1 MIILNKSNV
10 VSNIEPVG
18 DAVCQF
24 SVQWQPP
31 VTKNL
36 ITCPKCGT
44 AQVKTS
50 TCVKCRVIFDKITI
64 HSRSQPPDNLFSF
77 QQCTRFANLTA
88 KGFWKM
94 IRHAIPG
101 AIILLIALQPLIACF
116 IVDRWSGKEIA
127 WLNLSEAKEI
137 IVGKLGIEPWHWNKL
152 SDSADTVFLS
162 PEMNPIRVEL
172 QFSHIQLPSRIPD
185 RHFTYSLRLM
195 DEKGVTAFEK
205 NGIQYLTA
213 GKATFANMLTVGDKS
228 TELLGTLNINR
239 GGNYKISYDKNDFND
254 TGVRGFMTASTLIL
268 RRNMVV
274 VPNHF
279 YFISIALGIFLSFV
293 SLVAKR
299 RWL

>member
-1 MIILNKSNV
+1 
-10 VSNIEPVG
+10 
-18 DAVCQF
+18 
-24 SVQWQPP
+24 
-31 VTKNL
+31 
-36 ITCPKCGT
+36 
-44 AQVKTS
+44 
-50 TCVKCRVIFDKITI
+50 
-64 HSRSQPPDNLFSF
+64 
-77 QQCTRFANLTA
+77 
-88 KGFWKM
+88 M

-116 IVDRWSGKEIA
+116 IVDRWSGKEIT
-127 WLNLSEAKEI
+127 WLNLTEAKEI

-205 NGIQYLTA
+205 TGIQYLSA
-213 GKATFANMLTVGDKS
+213 GKGSFANMLTVGDKS

-254 TGVRGFMTASTLIL
+254 TGIRGFTTASALIL

-279 YFISIALGIFLSFV
+279 YIISIALGIFLPLL

>member
-1 MIILNKSNV
+1 MV
-10 VSNIEPVG
+10 
-18 DAVCQF
+18 
-24 SVQWQPP
+24 
-31 VTKNL
+31 
-36 ITCPKCGT
+36 
-44 AQVKTS
+44 
-50 TCVKCRVIFDKITI
+50 
-64 HSRSQPPDNLFSF
+64 
-77 QQCTRFANLTA
+77 
-88 KGFWKM
+88 
-94 IRHAIPG
+94 RHAIPG
-101 AIILLIALQPLIACF
+101 FIILVIALQPLLACF
-116 IVDRWSGKEIA
+116 MVDRWSGKEIA

-137 IVGKLGIEPWHWNKL
+137 LVGKLGIEPWHRNKP
-152 SDSADTVFLS
+152 SDTADTVFLS

-172 QFSHIQLPSRIPD
+172 QFSHIQLPSRVPD

-239 GGNYKISYDKNDFND
+239 GGNYKIAYYKNDLNKD
-254 TGVRGFMTASTLIL
+254 TGFRGYMTATALIL

-279 YFISIALGIFLSFV
+279 YIISIALGIFLSLLT
-293 SLVAKR
+293 LVAKH